1 MKSFFKNIQLKPK
14 KNKDIS
20 YDDELVNNLTI
31 KTKPKLK
38 VIISL
43 TLLVFII
50 NKYFFFIKSFINEIT
65 YILFFFNYDSNNNK
79 KNTTTKPNINTN
91 AIAKNKQANNNNYI
105 DLASLENPFVNKDS
119 PIYLANNPEKMV
131 KNKIQNTNLPAI
143 PNYNQ
148 NGNLPPIPSFNQNNL
163 PQVPAINTTPTSQIQ
178 GISSNEYGENIAIVD
193 GQVVKEGDTL
203 HGNTISKINNN
214 GITFSNGNQISY
226 NIAQ

>member
-43 TLLVFII
+43 TLLVFIG
-50 NKYFFFIKSFINEIT
+50 SVT
-65 YILFFFNYDSNNNK
+65 ATLFFFNYDSNNNK

-148 NGNLPPIPSFNQNNL
+148 NGNLP
-163 PQVPAINTTPTSQIQ
+163 QVPAINTTPTSQIQ

>member
-43 TLLVFII
+43 TLLVFIG
-50 NKYFFFIKSFINEIT
+50 SVT
-65 YILFFFNYDSNNNK
+65 ATLFFFNYDSNNNK

-105 DLASLENPFVNKDS
+105 DLALSFTTHLLQLQMSCCQALLRNAQKHSACFQNIFE
-119 PIYLANNPEKMV
+119 LAVFLLPKSGSC
-131 KNKIQNTNLPAI
+131 QNLMP
-143 PNYNQ
+143 
-148 NGNLPPIPSFNQNNL
+148 
-163 PQVPAINTTPTSQIQ
+163 
-178 GISSNEYGENIAIVD
+178 SSNVSFETGLDHNFR
-193 GQVVKEGDTL
+193 K
-203 HGNTISKINNN
+203 NTIR
-214 GITFSNGNQISY
+214 F
-226 NIAQ
+226 

>member
-38 VIISL
+38 VIIPL
-43 TLLVFII
+43 TLLVFIG
-50 NKYFFFIKSFINEIT
+50 SVAAT
-65 YILFFFNYDSNNNK
+65 LFFFNYDSNNNK

-119 PIYLANNPEKMV
+119 PIYLANNPDKMV

>member
-43 TLLVFII
+43 ILLVFIG
-50 NKYFFFIKSFINEIT
+50 SVT
-65 YILFFFNYDSNNNK
+65 ATLFFFNYDSNNNK

-119 PIYLANNPEKMV
+119 PIYLANNQEKV
-131 KNKIQNTNLPAI
+131 
-143 PNYNQ
+143 
-148 NGNLPPIPSFNQNNL
+148 G
-163 PQVPAINTTPTSQIQ
+163 
-178 GISSNEYGENIAIVD
+178 
-193 GQVVKEGDTL
+193 
-203 HGNTISKINNN
+203 
-214 GITFSNGNQISY
+214 
-226 NIAQ
+226 

>member
-20 YDDELVNNLTI
+20 YDDELTNNLTI

-38 VIISL
+38 VIIPL
-43 TLLVFII
+43 ALLVFIC
-50 NKYFFFIKSFINEIT
+50 SVALT
-65 YILFFFNYDSNNNK
+65 LFFFNYDSTNNEK
-79 KNTTTKPNINTN
+79 TPITKPNINTST
-91 AIAKNKQANNNNYI
+91 IAKNKQAYHNINNDNYI

-131 KNKIQNTNLPAI
+131 KTKIQNTNLPAI
-143 PNYNQ
+143 PNYNK
-148 NGNLPPIPSFNQNNL
+148 NGNLPQIPSFNQNNL
-163 PQVPAINTTPTSQIQ
+163 PQIPAINTTTSSQIQ

-214 GITFSNGNQISY
+214 GITFSNGNQIAY

>member
-43 TLLVFII
+43 ILLVFIG
-50 NKYFFFIKSFINEIT
+50 SVT
-65 YILFFFNYDSNNNK
+65 ATLFFFNYDSNNNK

-91 AIAKNKQANNNNYI
+91 AIAKNKQANN
-105 DLASLENPFVNKDS
+105 NKDS

>member
-43 TLLVFII
+43 I
-50 NKYFFFIKSFINEIT
+50 
-65 YILFFFNYDSNNNK
+65 
-79 KNTTTKPNINTN
+79 TTKPNINTN